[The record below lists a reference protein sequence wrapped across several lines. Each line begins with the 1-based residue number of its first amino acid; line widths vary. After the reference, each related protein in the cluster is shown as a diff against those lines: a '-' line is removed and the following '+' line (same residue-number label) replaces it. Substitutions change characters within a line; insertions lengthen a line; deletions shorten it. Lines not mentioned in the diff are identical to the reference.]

1 MRHAREDLGQ
11 TIVIA
16 GLLLTMILG
25 IVGLGVDI
33 GWFELNLVR
42 IQRAADAGAL
52 AGVVY
57 LPGNL
62 PGAVNAALAEASK
75 NGYVNGSGGVV
86 VVAGPAPGNAVIMDV
101 SIQAPVPTYFAR
113 LLGIWTIQGA
123 RRARAE
129 FVLPVPM
136 GSPEDYYGIARL
148 CPNTGGCS
156 DVLSASGSGTLASQ
170 GFWGSVLAKGADRQ
184 NGDAYSTYYNV
195 IPALNTGFDANGYS
209 YIVDLPAGTVGGSV
223 WIFDP
228 IFCAVGRSTSTGAWL
243 G

>member
-1 MRHAREDLGQ
+1 MRHARDDLGQ

-42 IQRAADAGAL
+42 IQRA
-52 AGVVY
+52 
-57 LPGNL
+57 
-62 PGAVNAALAEASK
+62 
-75 NGYVNGSGGVV
+75 
-86 VVAGPAPGNAVIMDV
+86 
-101 SIQAPVPTYFAR
+101 
-113 LLGIWTIQGA
+113 
-123 RRARAE
+123 
-129 FVLPVPM
+129 
-136 GSPEDYYGIARL
+136 EDYYGIARL

-184 NGDAYSTYYNV
+184 NGDAYSTYYNLA
-195 IPALNTGFDANGYS
+195 PALNTGFDANGYS
-209 YIVDLPAGTVGGSV
+209 YIVDFPAGTVGGSV

-243 G
+243 GTGDYSYNGGGTPITTEFKLWDMNGTPYSTADDTLIASDAGLFANMNYV